1 MIATVTPP
9 PAMAEA
15 TTYAVPALENLSP
28 QANMLSDA
36 PPHSPNLKNLLPP
49 FLNSITQLKDFSDA
63 MSGFLQCYDDLHSH
77 LQSIKAATLALLPPE
92 YPPISHSPP
101 QRPEAL
107 ANTTVEKQQD
117 DKIPSKSE
125 LEGFCKAMCSR
136 GVRKY
141 LVSHL
146 SNLPM
151 LQEQVPKALRLAPNP
166 WKLVL
171 ECLGKFFLQGSKA
184 FARDSPMIPAREAS
198 ILVLECFLLMRGLD
212 VSSETDCGILD
223 IDKAVEEEANVAAL
237 AWRKRL
243 VIEGGL
249 AKANQIDARGLL
261 LFVACFGVPA
271 MFQVEDMRDLVI
283 AGNAKEIVSVLQKS
297 HMLMS
302 KISGELA
309 LYVRHVH
316 PCGVIIVHP
325 LPLDE
330 DLAVVL
336 TFPISLCRGVPYG
349 PFEQRH
355 MEHEVYACRFG
366 QLEAISCCPDVGL
379 YSKRPE
385 ETRRHLPVAG
395 GEQSGLPEPGYPW
408 RVGRDDD
415 PPFVEQ
421 GAVQQLVVPGG
432 WLARLQGRSD
442 ASERGIPAVTGPRLR
457 SLGPC
462 LPRLFPYSSRLLPHS
477 SLLAK
482 PPPDFLGVL
491 ELTEMVEEMMK
502 KKMEVDAV
510 DIVYTFGL
518 EERFNPHTILI
529 SFLREAKKTWKMSKK
544 GSQGSPATLNE
555 ANKKQLDI
563 LKSIRRCLERHNID
577 AAKLLPGWQINEK
590 IVILQ
595 KNITDFDRK
604 LVVDKASQKRKSSE
618 TETSTRPKFQ
628 DAKRVR
634 HVNHGAQQQKATVHV
649 DSRRSLSGNGQYRVN
664 SYAAPAV
671 IYGGPGAGLVPE
683 GMISS
688 GVGATSHG
696 GMLPTYAL
704 QEPVLVDAAGQ
715 LINRVTHPY
724 SWQRESS
731 INERYASQP
740 PPIGLTSLY
749 RASSS
754 VEGLPGNTL
763 SSVSHGIQGST
774 SDLYQ
779 YRAPSSV
786 EGLPGNTTSSV
797 GYGIRGSTSDLYHF
811 ADSIAEGE
819 LYPSND
825 PRSGTAGSSVVP
837 PHLSSYLYQA

>member
-36 PPHSPNLKNLLPP
+36 PPHSPNQETLLPP
-49 FLNSITQLKDFSDA
+49 FLNSIAELKDFSGA
-63 MSGFLQCYDDLHSH
+63 MSGFLQRYDDLHSH
-77 LQSIKAATLALLPPE
+77 LQSIKAATLALLPPQ

-101 QRPEAL
+101 QTPEAQ
-107 ANTTVEKQQD
+107 AITTVEKQQD

-151 LQEQVPKALRLAPNP
+151 LQNQVPKALILAPNP

-198 ILVLECFLLMRGLD
+198 ILVLECFLLMRGSD
-212 VSSETDCGILD
+212 VSTETNCGILD
-223 IDKAVEEEANVAAL
+223 IEKAVKEEADVAAL

-249 AKANQIDARGLL
+249 ARANRIDARGLL

-283 AGNAKEIVSVLQKS
+283 AGNAKEIVLVLQKS
-297 HMLMS
+297 HLLMS
-302 KISGELA
+302 KL
-309 LYVRHVH
+309 
-316 PCGVIIVHP
+316 
-325 LPLDE
+325 
-330 DLAVVL
+330 
-336 TFPISLCRGVPYG
+336 
-349 PFEQRH
+349 
-355 MEHEVYACRFG
+355 
-366 QLEAISCCPDVGL
+366 
-379 YSKRPE
+379 
-385 ETRRHLPVAG
+385 
-395 GEQSGLPEPGYPW
+395 
-408 RVGRDDD
+408 
-415 PPFVEQ
+415 
-421 GAVQQLVVPGG
+421 
-432 WLARLQGRSD
+432 
-442 ASERGIPAVTGPRLR
+442 SEI
-457 SLGPC
+457 
-462 LPRLFPYSSRLLPHS
+462 
-477 SLLAK
+477 
-482 PPPDFLGVL
+482 
-491 ELTEMVEEMMK
+491 VEEMMK

-590 IVILQ
+590 IVTLEQ
-595 KNITDFDRK
+595 SITGFDRK
-604 LVVDKASQKRKSSE
+604 SVVDKASQKRKSSE

-649 DSRRSLSGNGQYRVN
+649 DSRRSLSG
-664 SYAAPAV
+664 
-671 IYGGPGAGLVPE
+671 LLPE

-696 GMLPTYAL
+696 SMLPTYAL
-704 QEPVLVDAAGQ
+704 QEPVLVDATGQ

-731 INERYASQP
+731 INERYTSLP

-754 VEGLPGNTL
+754 VEGLPGNTP
-763 SSVSHGIQGST
+763 SSVGHGIRGST

-779 YRAPSSV
+779 YRASSSV
-786 EGLPGNTTSSV
+786 EGLSGNPTSSV
-797 GYGIRGSTSDLYHF
+797 GYGIRGSASDLYQF
-811 ADSIAEGE
+811 ADSVAEGE
-819 LYPSND
+819 LYPSNV
-825 PRSGTAGSSVVP
+825 PRSSTAGSSVVP

>member
-302 KISGELA
+302 KIS
-309 LYVRHVH
+309 
-316 PCGVIIVHP
+316 
-325 LPLDE
+325 
-330 DLAVVL
+330 
-336 TFPISLCRGVPYG
+336 
-349 PFEQRH
+349 
-355 MEHEVYACRFG
+355 
-366 QLEAISCCPDVGL
+366 
-379 YSKRPE
+379 
-385 ETRRHLPVAG
+385 
-395 GEQSGLPEPGYPW
+395 
-408 RVGRDDD
+408 
-415 PPFVEQ
+415 
-421 GAVQQLVVPGG
+421 
-432 WLARLQGRSD
+432 
-442 ASERGIPAVTGPRLR
+442 
-457 SLGPC
+457 
-462 LPRLFPYSSRLLPHS
+462 
-477 SLLAK
+477 
-482 PPPDFLGVL
+482 
-491 ELTEMVEEMMK
+491 EMVEEMMK